1 MHSHAASSRAYP
13 LDPDAVAVDVAVA
26 DADLDRPSSEPPSGL

>member
-1 MHSHAASSRAYP
+1 MLP
-13 LDPDAVAVDVAVA
+13 FPCLPPDPDAVAVDVAVA